1 MENIEWTE
9 PLVFKEN
16 TESKRVLK
24 TSTYQLKAARDWRA
38 RKMQDPVWVAEMRKK
53 QELFNTARRAK
64 RAADKAAK
72 EANQMSV

>member
-9 PLVFKEN
+9 SLVFKEN

-24 TSTYQLKAARDWRA
+24 TSTYQLKAAR
-38 RKMQDPVWVAEMRKK
+38 KMQDPVWVAEMRKK
-53 QELFNTARRAK
+53 QDLFNTARRAK

-72 EANQMSV
+72 ANQMSV

>member
-9 PLVFKEN
+9 PLVFDEK

-24 TSTYQLKAARDWRA
+24 TSAYQLKAARAWRA
-38 RKMQDPVWVAEMRKK
+38 RQMQDPVWVAEMRAK

-72 EANQMSV
+72 ASQTSA